1 MLKSISYV
9 VVVVCLAC
17 SPPSGRKAENAAG
30 TVAIVQTGDVE
41 TGKVLFQTCA
51 TCHGNEAQGNEA
63 LHAPGLTNTDS
74 WYLERQLK
82 YFQNDI
88 RGNSPDDPMGR
99 QMAAMAK
106 NLKDT
111 VEIKHLIAY
120 INTLADIRPYKAVE
134 GDISKGQRIY
144 ETVCGSCHGPNG
156 KGNELMSAPGL
167 QGLEDWY
174 IQNQVEKFKAGIRGN
189 HPKDIYGAQMVQMM
203 TLVKDEKSIAD
214 VIAYIR
220 STAETASE

>member
-17 SPPSGRKAENAAG
+17 SPPSGRKAENGEGTAA
-30 TVAIVQTGDVE
+30 VVQTGDVE

-203 TLVKDEKSIAD
+203 TLLKDEKSIAD